1 MAVADI
7 EDQDERDDAYCH
19 VKEIELSRNDAIEEA
34 DRVLAEIVR
43 ANRRATSGELAYFQ
57 SELRW
62 DERQVKNEL
71 RRMGNVLRDRAIA
84 GTASDRAAAQA
95 EAEVADG
102 ILQREGVK
110 VAAKIAE
117 LQSKLA
123 SMERD
128 AKLSAQR
135 VADQDQA
142 VERLRNNA
150 PEHIRQVV
158 RDRENELTHGIGRQL
173 SDAQGRANELRCCL
187 DETKYPSK
195 SEWLDQLRRSAREA
209 TQIARQGGYQK
220 IELSDQ
226 WPAVRSAM
234 EAELQALNEQIP
246 KLEAEL
252 AERTAAIRE
261 QLDYY
266 TKGEKHDQ

>member
-1 MAVADI
+1 MAIADQV
-7 EDQDERDDAYCH
+7 DDEREDAFSH
-19 VKEIELSRNDAIEEA
+19 VKEIELSRNDAILEA
-34 DRVLAEIVR
+34 DQVLAEIVR
-43 ANRRATSGELAYFQ
+43 ANRRATAGELAYFQ

-62 DERQVKNEL
+62 DERQVKSEL

-110 VAAKIAE
+110 VAAKITE

-135 VADQDQA
+135 VADQAEA

-150 PEHIRQVV
+150 PEHIRQAV
-158 RDRENELTHGIGRQL
+158 RHRENELTHGAGRQL
-173 SDAQGRANELRCCL
+173 SDAEIRHNELCCNL
-187 DETKYPSK
+187 DPSRYPTEAAYLES
-195 SEWLDQLRRSAREA
+195 LRMSCREA
-209 TQIARQGGYQK
+209 
-220 IELSDQ
+220 IEDYLAGSFRRFRLSQD
-226 WPAVRSAM
+226 WPSIRV
-234 EAELQALNEQIP
+234 
-246 KLEAEL
+246 KLEAERDRL
-252 AERTAAIRE
+252 TSEIAKLKAEIAEQEAAIRE

-266 TKGEKHDQ
+266 TKKGDKHDQ